1 MSVFLVTGGS
11 GFIGTHLCLT
21 LLAKGHELIILDRKL
36 SALSHPK
43 LRMVQGSV
51 TDADLVAALLASVNG
66 CFHLAAIASV
76 VESQEKWV
84 TSHEINQ
91 TAVIIIL
98 EALRDLK
105 RQGKVCPLVMASSAA
120 VYGDNT
126 HLPLQETTKVN
137 PLSAYAID
145 KYASELHAHIG
156 ATLYQLSSASLRFF
170 NVYGEGQDPNSPYS
184 GVISIMQERFSSQ
197 EPFTLFGDGTQTRDF
212 IHVSDVVNACIL
224 AMQYITE
231 HEGHYVLNVCTG
243 KEQSLLDL
251 IDIFTKIYGKK
262 TQILYKP
269 PRAGDVKHSC
279 GDAALAEK
287 TLGFK
292 AKLCLQEGLASWLTK
307 PT

>member
-1 MSVFLVTGGS
+1 MAVFLVTGGS
-11 GFIGTHLCLT
+11 GFIGSHLCLA
-21 LLAKGHELIILDRKL
+21 LLAKGHELIILDCKP

-51 TDADLVAALLASVNG
+51 TDADLVSSLLVHVDG

-91 TAVIIIL
+91 TAVIILL
-98 EALRDLK
+98 EALRALK
-105 RQGKVCPLVMASSAA
+105 RQGKACPLVMASSAA

-126 HLPLQETTKVN
+126 DLPLQETAKVN

-145 KYASELHAHIG
+145 KYASELHAHMG
-156 ATLYQLSSASLRFF
+156 AAFYQLSSASLRFF

-224 AMQYITE
+224 AMQYVTN
-231 HEGHYVLNVCTG
+231 HDGHYTFNVSTG

-251 IDIFTKIYGKK
+251 VDIFTKIYGKK
-262 TQILYKP
+262 TQILFEP

-279 GDAALAEK
+279 GDATLAEK
-287 TLGFK
+287 ILGFK
-292 AKLCLQEGLASWLTK
+292 AKLGLQEGLTSWLTK
-307 PT
+307 T